1 MKTKEFIRE
10 IEKLG
15 YKIEERSWYYIVKSL
30 NGDRLGY
37 AAKNR
42 QYKCDTMQNITD
54 EQVFKLIFEY
64 AMTPVEEREEDFF
77 SRFTKDELII
87 LEEQLRKELE
97 KDND

>member
-1 MKTKEFIRE
+1 MKTKEFIRQ

-15 YKIEERSWYYIVKSL
+15 YKVEEHSWYYIVESL
-30 NGDRLGY
+30 NDSKLGY
-37 AAKNR
+37 VAKSC
-42 QYKCDTMQNITD
+42 QYRCDTITTSAD